1 MRTMMNKLYN
11 KLYDESFLESLS
23 GSWTVMN
30 VFMVKL
36 P

>member
-1 MRTMMNKLYN
+1 MMNKLYN
-11 KLYDESFLESLS
+11 KLYDEFFLESIS